1 MLSSFGVIR
10 DHVHLHL
17 SWIESLSSL
26 LQERFWGIAQI
37 PAEFLVL
44 RICKKYHINKD
55 EYDSLILIDTNTG
68 EIEYQV
74 LDYKPP
80 NFIVSDI
87 NSNNRKTIQ
96 CDSVDNLCKD
106 YPEFCV

>member
-1 MLSSFGVIR
+1 MVLGVQKIMKN
-10 DHVHLHL
+10 
-17 SWIESLSSL
+17 
-26 LQERFWGIAQI
+26 
-37 PAEFLVL
+37 
-44 RICKKYHINKD
+44 CKKYHINKD